1 MAVETTAEWI
11 AAARNVQE
19 RGEALLLQ
27 LPAEQQERARSVLAQ
42 LAAAI
47 AEAEAHAGETTH
59 TSDD

>member
-1 MAVETTAEWI
+1 MTTETAAEWI

-19 RGEALLLQ
+19 RGEALLPQ
-27 LPAEQQERARSVLAQ
+27 LPAEQKQRALSVLAQ

-59 TSDD
+59 KSDD